1 MISISADPSRRD
13 RGETSAEAVIVLPVL
28 ILLVMVVL
36 QSALYFHTAHVARAA
51 AAEGAVAAA
60 SYLVPVPSVTTTGA
74 VRAAAF
80 ASEAGGRI
88 DGDPSADFSDG
99 LVRVRVTL
107 RVPSLVPFLS
117 TRVTRDATEPKERII
132 TEIER

>member
-1 MISISADPSRRD
+1 MTSISAERSMRD

-60 SYLVPVPSVTTTGA
+60 SHLVPGSSVTSIGA
-74 VRAAAF
+74 ERAAAV

-88 DGDPSADFSDG
+88 EGDPSAEFSDG
-99 LVRVRVTL
+99 LVRVWVTL
-107 RVPSLVPFLS
+107 QVPSLVPFLS
-117 TRVTRDATEPKERII
+117 TRVTRDATEPKERVV

>member
-1 MISISADPSRRD
+1 M
-13 RGETSAEAVIVLPVL
+13 IVLPVL
-28 ILLVMVVL
+28 IMLIMVVL

-60 SYLVPVPSVTTTGA
+60 SHLVPGSSVTNTGA
-74 VRAAAF
+74 ERAAAF
-80 ASEAGGRI
+80 ASEVGGRI
-88 DGDPSADFSDG
+88 EGDPRVEFLDG

-117 TRVTRDATEPKERII
+117 TRVTRDATEPKERIV

>member
-1 MISISADPSRRD
+1 MISTSADRSMRE

-28 ILLVMVVL
+28 ILLIMVVL

-60 SYLVPVPSVTTTGA
+60 SHLVPGSSVTSTGA
-74 VRAAAF
+74 ERAAAF

-88 DGDPSADFSDG
+88 DGDPSAEFSDG
-99 LVRVRVTL
+99 LVRVWVTL

-117 TRVTRDATEPKERII
+117 TRVTRDATEPKERIV

>member
-1 MISISADPSRRD
+1 MISTSADQSMRD

-28 ILLVMVVL
+28 ILLIMVVL

-60 SYLVPVPSVTTTGA
+60 SHVVPASSVTGTGA
-74 VRAAAF
+74 ERAAAF

-88 DGDPSADFSDG
+88 EGEPSAEFSDG

-117 TRVTRDATEPKERII
+117 TRVTRDATEPKERIV

>member
-1 MISISADPSRRD
+1 MTSTSADLSSRD
-13 RGETSAEAVIVLPVL
+13 RGETSAEAVLVLPVL

-60 SYLVPVPSVTTTGA
+60 SHSVPGSSVTNTGA
-74 VRAAAF
+74 ERAAFF
-80 ASEAGGRI
+80 ATEAGGRI
-88 DGDPSADFSDG
+88 EGAPSAEFSDG

-107 RVPSLVPFLS
+107 RVPSLVPFLA
-117 TRVTRDATEPKERII
+117 TRVTRDATEPKERIVA
-132 TEIER
+132 EIER

>member
-1 MISISADPSRRD
+1 MISTSADRSMRD

-28 ILLVMVVL
+28 ILLIMVVL

-60 SYLVPVPSVTTTGA
+60 SHLVPGATVTSTGA
-74 VRAAAF
+74 ERAAAF

-88 DGDPSADFSDG
+88 DGDPSAEFSDG
-99 LVRVRVTL
+99 LVRVWVTL

-117 TRVTRDATEPKERII
+117 TRVTRDATEPKERIV

>member
-1 MISISADPSRRD
+1 MTSTSADLSSRD
-13 RGETSAEAVIVLPVL
+13 RGETSAEAVLVLPVL

-60 SYLVPVPSVTTTGA
+60 SSVTNTGA
-74 VRAAAF
+74 ERAAFF
-80 ASEAGGRI
+80 ATEAGGRI
-88 DGDPSADFSDG
+88 EGAPSAEFSDG

-107 RVPSLVPFLS
+107 RVPSLVPFLA
-117 TRVTRDATEPKERII
+117 TRVTRDATEPKERIVA
-132 TEIER
+132 EIER

>member
-1 MISISADPSRRD
+1 MTSTSADLTTRD
-13 RGETSAEAVIVLPVL
+13 RGETSAEVVIVLPML

-60 SYLVPVPSVTTTGA
+60 SHLVPSSSVTSIGA
-74 VRAAAF
+74 ERAAAF

-88 DGDPSADFSDG
+88 EGDPTAEFSDG

-107 RVPSLVPFLS
+107 DVPSLVPLL
-117 TRVTRDATEPKERII
+117 PCP
-132 TEIER
+132 